1 MPYGVAR
8 PNRYGIDV
16 AVTSAALVFSSTTM
30 KTWLNC
36 EVPGGGACVTV
47 MVALPLLPSEVAV
60 IVAEPT
66 ATPVTRPLASTLAT
80 VGVPLAHVTTRPES
94 GAPVASCGVAVSCS
108 VPPTETDPVAGLTT
122 TDDTGMFT
130 TVIVAV
136 PLLFSLV
143 AVIVAPPTATAV
155 TRPFASTVAMVWPLV
170 AQVTVR

>member
-36 EVPGGGACVTV
+36 EVPGGGAGVTV

-66 ATPVTRPLASTLAT
+66 ATPVTRPVAASTVAT
-80 VGVPLAHVTTRPES
+80 AGVPLAHVTTRPES
-94 GAPVASCGVAVSCS
+94 GAPVASCGV
-108 VPPTETDPVAGLTT
+108 
-122 TDDTGMFT
+122 
-130 TVIVAV
+130 
-136 PLLFSLV
+136 
-143 AVIVAPPTATAV
+143 
-155 TRPFASTVAMVWPLV
+155 
-170 AQVTVR
+170 